1 MRRKPF
7 AVALVLLSAALVLG
21 GNALLDAG
29 WGSVLRSIADRVLP
43 NPEITMWAPAPE
55 PGSHASSYADATGAG
70 ANYVYL
76 VDAADDRQGQC
87 PRAPA
92 HLLRTGVGRRGL
104 ARDRGARRLGRAL
117 PRVRCGRGA
126 RGCARGSGP
135 LSAALVQFRR
145 KFQEVEHGEDTGSG

>member
-1 MRRKPF
+1 MRRRPLA
-7 AVALVLLSAALVLG
+7 AVLALLSAALVLG

-29 WGSVLRSIADRVLP
+29 WGSALRSIADRVLP
-43 NPEITMWAPAPE
+43 NPEIAMWAPAPE
-55 PGSHASSYADATGAG
+55 PGSHASSYADATGSG

-76 VDAADDRQGQC
+76 VDAADDRGNVRELQ
-87 PRAPA
+87 
-92 HLLRTGVGRRGL
+92 LIFFGRRGL

-117 PRVRCGRGA
+117 PRVRRGRGA
-126 RGCARGSGP
+126 LGCAQGSGP